1 MFTPQSIGAGAT
13 FTIAATLFS
22 GYRIAVGFSL
32 MP

>member
-1 MFTPQSIGAGAT
+1 MFSPWSIGAGAT

-22 GYRIAVGFSL
+22 AYGMAVVFGL